1 MAPGADAITN
11 ALPPLIWTNYFVP
24 HKTLKTLALFIIAVP
39 GPSGAPVLIIALQS
53 LYSKACLQR
62 LQVLGRGCSL
72 SRRSGKKGGGADRGE
87 FCQVGMFWWQRYL
100 VLSPTVETLRSSS
113 SVLGNPGPV
122 RRTRARPLSLP
133 WHSNPSLFCL
143 CCLLNLV
150 FPKVF
155 FYPLI
160 SSVKRLCHQMR
171 PDLFSAGRDSVP
183 TSLLRLENSC
193 K

>member
-1 MAPGADAITN
+1 MWYIWFLTVFSYLVVFKEMLVMAPGADAITN

-87 FCQVGMFWWQRYL
+87 FCQVGMFWWQQYL
-100 VLSPTVETLRSSS
+100 VLSPTWKHWGPLPLCWGIQALLE
-113 SVLGNPGPV
+113 GPGPDRSV
-122 RRTRARPLSLP
+122 
-133 WHSNPSLFCL
+133 CL
-143 CCLLNLV
+143 GIQTLHCFAFVVCWTWC
-150 FPKVF
+150 FP
-155 FYPLI
+155 
-160 SSVKRLCHQMR
+160 RC
-171 PDLFSAGRDSVP
+171 FSIH
-183 TSLLRLENSC
+183 
-193 K
+193 